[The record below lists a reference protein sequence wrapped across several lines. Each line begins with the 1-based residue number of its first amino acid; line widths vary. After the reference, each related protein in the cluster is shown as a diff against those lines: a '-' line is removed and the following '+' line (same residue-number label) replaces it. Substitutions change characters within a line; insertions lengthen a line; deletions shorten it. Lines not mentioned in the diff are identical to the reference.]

1 MGTSILELQSMDEII
16 SSDTFIRDYLVQNGD
31 VADET
36 TINKAPAKLKA
47 EINQLKRS
55 IVNIEEGAISLDSLN
70 ITATAAQIN
79 VLGNYTGTATELNAL
94 VPIYRKLQYLE
105 NLDQDIV
112 SLINDG
118 GLGVDGLTVTTS
130 ALNWAGALYTNNGN
144 INTGITGETISHL
157 LNLSGNVENRLTTL
171 ENSSGGTVTITES
184 SVLTALSS
192 GTLFTNSADAT
203 SKLTWLTNIYDQD
216 VTGSEISY
224 LNGVTSPIQTQIA
237 GLQSSIDSLV
247 AGSGGITAGTGL
259 DLSGTVMS
267 LDYVNTLTMTG
278 ADDSDYI
285 FVGDISAGEVKKIT
299 KANLFSGISSGT
311 TYTGGTGISVSG
323 SVITNTAPGTTY
335 TAGTGISV
343 SGSVITNTAPG
354 VTYTSGTGITVS
366 GTTISYSGTTVP
378 TLTSQLSNNSGFIT
392 SQSLSSYSLTNHGH
406 SGMVTGTWNG
416 TTLALTIN

>member
-1 MGTSILELQSMDEII
+1 MGTSILELQSMDDII

-299 KANLFSGISSGT
+299 KANLLSGISSGT

>member
-1 MGTSILELQSMDEII
+1 MGTSILELQSMDDII

-299 KANLFSGISSGT
+299 KANLLSGISSGT
-311 TYTGGTGISVSG
+311 TYTG
-323 SVITNTAPGTTY
+323 
-335 TAGTGISV
+335 GTGISV